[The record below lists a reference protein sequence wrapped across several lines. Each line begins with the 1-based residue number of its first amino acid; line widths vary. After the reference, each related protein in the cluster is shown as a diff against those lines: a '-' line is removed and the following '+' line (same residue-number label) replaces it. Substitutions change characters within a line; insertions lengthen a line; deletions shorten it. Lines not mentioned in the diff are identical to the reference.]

1 LYYEAKLYKYLKGT
15 PGIPTVYYYGTEGDY
30 NCMVIDMLGPSL
42 EDLFDY
48 WKRKFSLK
56 TVLMVGDHLVQRI
69 EDLHEKC
76 FLHRDIKP
84 DNFLMGLGKNQHI
97 VYMIDFGLA
106 KRFRDPRTGQHI
118 PYRDGKSLTG
128 TARYASANTHMG
140 VEQSRRD
147 DLESIG
153 FVMIYFLKGKLPW
166 QGIPAKTKK
175 SKYDKIKEKK
185 ISTTIE
191 ELCKGVPKEF
201 AKYMTYWRN
210 LKFEEKPDYQRLR
223 KYLQDIAERM
233 NYEHDYYYDWILK
246 NPSMSKRMSKW
257 NIPIPPKIKMEEKAE
272 EKEIMN
278 EFKDKPPRNV
288 SVDPPIIRRDTYDPP
303 KAFAGVSNS
312 YNNTKYGYVN
322 PINGMTNQNFNP
334 KSTRRDTNPTAMMAA
349 TGIISNDPTKY
360 TKFDSKMG
368 ASALNFNQD
377 RQFRQTVTNAY
388 VGMGVPV
395 LKKNYT
401 SENFSHEKPYPMGRG
416 NSQQITGTRKQNDFN
431 SYFRSSA
438 QAMFGSNP
446 IVMPNISTT
455 HVRTK
460 Y

>member
-1 LYYEAKLYKYLKGT
+1 MYKYLKGIE
-15 PGIPTVYYYGTEGDY
+15 GIPSVYFYGTEGDY

-48 WKRKFSLK
+48 CKRKFSLK
-56 TVLMVGDHLVQRI
+56 TVLMVGDHMIQRL
-69 EDLHEKC
+69 EKVHEKC

-84 DNFLMGLGKNQHI
+84 DNFLMGLGSNQHL

-106 KRFRDPRTGQHI
+106 KRYKDPRTGEHI

-128 TARYASANTHMG
+128 TARYASANTHLG
-140 VEQSRRD
+140 IEQARRD
-147 DLESIG
+147 DLESVG

-185 ISTTIE
+185 ISTTVD
-191 ELCKGVPKEF
+191 ELVKGLPKEF
-201 AKYMTYWRN
+201 GMYMQYCRN
-210 LKFEEKPDYQRLR
+210 LKFEEKPDYSLLR
-223 KYLQDIAERM
+223 KYLQDVAERM

-246 NPSMSKRMSKW
+246 NSSMSKRMSKS
-257 NIPIPPKIKMEEKAE
+257 NIPLPPKITLDEST
-272 EKEIMN
+272 KEN
-278 EFKDKPPRNV
+278 TQDKVRNA
-288 SVDPPIIRRDTYDPP
+288 SIDPPIIRRDSY
-303 KAFAGVSNS
+303 KAQNAFAVASNS

-322 PINGMTNQNFNP
+322 PINGLTNQDFNP
-334 KSTRRDTNPTAMMAA
+334 VSSRKDNPTAVMAA

-368 ASALNFNQD
+368 ASALNFNDD
-377 RQFRQTVTNAY
+377 RNFRQTSTNAY
-388 VGMGVPV
+388 AGIGVPV

-401 SENFSHEKPYPMGRG
+401 SDNFNHNKPYPMGRG
-416 NSQQITGTRKQNDFN
+416 TSQPLTSGRGQGDFN

-438 QAMFGSNP
+438 QAMFGSHA
-446 IVMPNISTT
+446 IAMPKISTN
-455 HVRTK
+455 HVRAK